1 MGLDMYLYTNSKK
14 VSEEANRDEADWE
27 RSFNTP
33 RGIAVYWR
41 KANAIHKWF
50 VDHVQ
55 DGEDDCRPYDV
66 SVERLA
72 ELHDTCVKV
81 LDSTE
86 LVDGEVKNGYT
97 MKDGE
102 WLPNYIQ
109 GKKLA
114 DPTVAMELLPTA
126 DGFFFGS
133 TDYDQY
139 YWWDLERTAEKL
151 GKILDS
157 LKPDPDGWRVVHKH
171 EPGWYVTFT
180 YDSSW

>member
-14 VSEEANRDEADWE
+14 LSEEVNSDEVDLE

-33 RGIAVYWR
+33 RGIAIYWR
-41 KANAIHKWF
+41 KANAVHKWF

-55 DGEDDCRPYDV
+55 DGNDDCRPYDV
-66 SVERLA
+66 TVERLA

-86 LVDGEVKNGYT
+86 LVEHGTTDVYDLETNKMVQKP
-97 MKDGE
+97 
-102 WLPNYIQ
+102 LQ
-109 GKKLA
+109 VLA
-114 DPTVAMELLPTA
+114 DDSVARELLPTQS
-126 DGFFFGS
+126 GFFFGD
-133 TDYDQY
+133 TAYDMW
-139 YWWDLERTAEKL
+139 YWWDVERTAEKL

-157 LKPDPDGWRVVHKH
+157 LKPATDNGWRVVHKD
-171 EPGWYVTFT
+171 EPDWYVTFT